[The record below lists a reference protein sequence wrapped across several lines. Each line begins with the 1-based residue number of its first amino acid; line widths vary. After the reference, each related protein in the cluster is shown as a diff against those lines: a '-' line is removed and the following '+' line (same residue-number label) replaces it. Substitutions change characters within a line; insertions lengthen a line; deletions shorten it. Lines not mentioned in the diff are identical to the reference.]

1 MWQAPQWSKK
11 LLTYRYGKYK
21 FHIKIGILPNHTSFT
36 TMQLSIWEK
45 ESFYSHKQVIIVG
58 AGLAGLWCALELY
71 NNDNTLQIL
80 LLDKGIIPTGA
91 STRNAG
97 FACFGSPTE
106 LLYDAKVNGEATMW
120 EIAAMRYHGIEK
132 IKQQFSP
139 AIIDYDNCGG
149 YELLDEGFAGIN
161 ELTEQLEWLNKG
173 LEDITGEK
181 NVFARNDKL
190 INIFNF
196 NRFKYLI
203 ENKLEGGLHSGR
215 LLQALVK
222 KVQCLGIEI
231 ITSVSVTGWQS
242 EENAVQVHTSA
253 GILFNC
259 DKLLICSNGFTN
271 TLIKNRSV
279 KPGRGQI
286 IVTSPI
292 DDLPFRGTFHFDE
305 GFYYFRN
312 LGNRVLLGGAR
323 NKAFA
328 EEETNELELTQVIQ
342 AELERFLSER
352 ILPGTHYT
360 IDHRWSGIMAFTET
374 KLPVA
379 EEIEPGVF
387 AMIAC
392 NGMGVALT
400 PVMAEKI
407 AWLMYPPTR

>member
-1 MWQAPQWSKK
+1 
-11 LLTYRYGKYK
+11 
-21 FHIKIGILPNHTSFT
+21 
-36 TMQLSIWEK
+36 MQLSIWEK

-106 LLYDAKVNGEATMW
+106 LLHDAKVNGQDKMW
-120 EIAAMRYHGIEK
+120 EITGMRYQGIEK

-139 AIIDYDNCGG
+139 AVIDYDNCGG
-149 YELLDEGFAGIN
+149 YELLDDSFTGID
-161 ELTEQLEWLNKG
+161 ELTSQLAWLNKG
-173 LEDITGEK
+173 LEGITGQK
-181 NVFARNDKL
+181 DVFARNDKL
-190 INIFNF
+190 INQFKFNEF
-196 NRFKYLI
+196 RYLI

-215 LLQALVK
+215 LVQALVK
-222 KVQCLGIEI
+222 KVQGLGIEI
-231 ITSVSVTGWQS
+231 MTSMTVTGWQCG
-242 EENAVQVHTSA
+242 ENSVQVSTSA

-259 DKLLICSNGFTN
+259 DKLLICSNGYTHN
-271 TLIKNRSV
+271 LIKNKAV

-292 DDLPFRGTFHFDE
+292 EGLPFRGTFHFDE

-312 LGNRVLLGGAR
+312 IGNRVLLGGAR

-328 EEETNELELTQVIQ
+328 EEETNELDLTPVIQ
-342 AELERFLSER
+342 DELERFLRER
-352 ILPGTHYT
+352 ILPGREYT

-400 PVMAEKI
+400 PVMAERM
-407 AWLMYPPTR
+407 AGLMYPQTP